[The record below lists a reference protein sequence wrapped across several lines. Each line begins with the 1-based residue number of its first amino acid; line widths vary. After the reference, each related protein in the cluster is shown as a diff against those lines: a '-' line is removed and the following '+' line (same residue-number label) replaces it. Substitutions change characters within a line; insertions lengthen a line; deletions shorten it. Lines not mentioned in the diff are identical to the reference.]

1 MNLYLSYLNPCKNK
15 IDDFELINR
24 ALKNEKLILFLFII
38 KSNILYYEIRNLLSA
53 HKDIKFYYFLP
64 RIEFFEP
71 PIKYKLLNRYVN
83 EIKKINWDQNINWDN
98 TTQLLYSLSYPNFK
112 IIDQNEIL
120 LKINNSNCKKVECFN
135 AHDTEN
141 LPLYRDRHHLTN
153 YGSRLFLR
161 KLFNELS
168 FN

>member
-1 MNLYLSYLNPCKNK
+1 MK
-15 IDDFELINR
+15 
-24 ALKNEKLILFLFII
+24 KLILFFIHH
-38 KSNILYYEIRNLLSA
+38 KRESNILYLRKLENLLSA